1 MISNR
6 TRKSSSETMGKF
18 VGHTP
23 DGMGLANIAIL
34 AGLLDHLLMRGILR
48 AVEVTDI
55 LGNAPRQL
63 SADSDITPVADA
75 MDIVSKLRTTYQ
87 DIEQITS

>member
-1 MISNR
+1 M
-6 TRKSSSETMGKF
+6 ETMGKF
-18 VGHTP
+18 VQNTP
-23 DGMGLANIAIL
+23 NGMGLANIAIL

-48 AVEVTDI
+48 PVEVTDI
-55 LGNAPRQL
+55 LDNAHRQL

-87 DIEQITS
+87 DIEQIGDP

>member
-1 MISNR
+1 M
-6 TRKSSSETMGKF
+6 ETMGKF
-18 VGHTP
+18 VQHTP
-23 DGMGLANIAIL
+23 SGKGLANIAIL
-34 AGLLDHLLMRGILR
+34 AGLFDHLLMRGILR
-48 AVEVTDI
+48 PFEVTDI
-55 LGNAPRQL
+55 LDNAHRQL

>member
-1 MISNR
+1 M
-6 TRKSSSETMGKF
+6 ETMGKF

-23 DGMGLANIAIL
+23 NGMGLANIAIL

-48 AVEVTDI
+48 PVEVTDI
-55 LGNAPRQL
+55 LDNAHRQL
-63 SADSDITPVADA
+63 SADPDISPVSDA

-87 DIEQITS
+87 DIEQITP

>member
-1 MISNR
+1 M
-6 TRKSSSETMGKF
+6 ETMGKF
-18 VGHTP
+18 VQHTP
-23 DGMGLANIAIL
+23 NGMGLANIAIL

-48 AVEVTDI
+48 PVEVTDI
-55 LGNAPRQL
+55 LDNAHRQL

-75 MDIVSKLRTTYQ
+75 MDIVSKLRTRYQ